1 MHAKGHEFD
10 SRHFQKK
17 KRIQKEFKKN
27 RKEGKKENMLKKIR
41 KDRKRRER
49 VQMHWEERMQRKMVA
64 NDIRRPKEKREKAEN
79 QLNLKEGER
88 DRSRTRVRNRC
99 VESGNPRSVVRW
111 FRRSG
116 LQVRERALIGKLPG
130 VYKISW

>member
-1 MHAKGHEFD
+1 
-10 SRHFQKK
+10 
-17 KRIQKEFKKN
+17 
-27 RKEGKKENMLKKIR
+27 MLKKIR